1 MKSITMRWKL
11 LTKISFNFILK
22 KSVMQKKVLKVNPKD
37 NVIVALLDLPA
48 GESVHL
54 DGTEYTVVKDI
65 KAKHKFAA
73 VDFEDGDH
81 IIMYGVI
88 VGKANR
94 FIRKGEVITTEN
106 VKHQSAKVVGKTD
119 TLGWAPPNVDKWKD
133 RTFMGY
139 HRKDGQV
146 GTENV
151 WLFFPLVFCENKNI
165 ETLKDIFEKE
175 LLHDKASKHQ
185 LLLRSLLQGGTDC
198 DVAVEEEEQD
208 TRIFKNID
216 VRFIT
221 HQGGCGGIRQDAE
234 ALGRLFA
241 GYVNNPNV
249 AGATVLSLGC
259 QNLQVQIFMDAL
271 HALAP
276 DNKKPIVVYEQQ
288 KSGTIDA
295 MLTGV
300 IKDSF
305 EGIKQANNIERKP
318 ASITKLNIG
327 LECGGSDGFSG
338 ISANPVLGEV
348 SDIMAAVGGTTMLAE
363 FPELCG
369 VEQELVNRCINDE
382 DGMKFLKL
390 MKDFEAS
397 VVAAGSGFDMNPS
410 PGNIKDGLITDAMK
424 SAGASKK
431 GGSAPIVEVLDFT
444 EYATKPGLN
453 LLCTPGNDAECTT
466 ALVGSGATVVLFT
479 TGLGTPM
486 GNPIAPVVKI
496 SSNTVLAEKMS
507 DIIDFNAGT
516 VISGEKTIPEAA
528 DELLE
533 HIIKVASG
541 EVKTKADLLNQNDFI
556 PWRRGV
562 SL

>member
-1 MKSITMRWKL
+1 
-11 LTKISFNFILK
+11 
-22 KSVMQKKVLKVNPKD
+22 MQKKVLKVNSKD

-73 VDFEDGDH
+73 VDFQEGDH

-88 VGKANR
+88 VGKANQP
-94 FIRKGEVITTEN
+94 IRKGEVITTEN
-106 VKHQSAKVVGKTD
+106 VKHQSAKVEGKTE
-119 TLGWAPPNVDKWKD
+119 TLGWNPPNVDKWKD

-139 HRKDGQV
+139 HREDGQV

-175 LLHDKASKHQ
+175 LLHEKASKHQ
-185 LLLRSLLQGGTDC
+185 LLLRSLLNGGAET

-221 HQGGCGGIRQDAE
+221 HQGGCGGIRQDAD

-259 QNLQVQIFMDAL
+259 QNLQVQIFMDAV

-288 KSGTIDA
+288 KSGTIDE

-300 IKDSF
+300 IKDSY
-305 EGIKQANNIERKP
+305 EGIKKANNIERKP
-318 ASITKLNIG
+318 APITKLNIG

-382 DGMKFLKL
+382 DGVKFLQL
-390 MKDFEAS
+390 MKDFEKS

-424 SAGASKK
+424 SAGAAKK
-431 GGSAPIVEVLDFT
+431 GGAAPIVEVLDFT

-496 SSNTVLAEKMS
+496 SSNTALAEKMP

-516 VISGEKTIPEAA
+516 VISGDKTIPEAA

-533 HIIKVASG
+533 YIIKIASG

>member
-1 MKSITMRWKL
+1 
-11 LTKISFNFILK
+11 
-22 KSVMQKKVLKVNPKD
+22 MQKKVLKVNPKD

-54 DGTEYTVVKDI
+54 DGTDYTVVKDI

-88 VGKANR
+88 VGKANQA
-94 FIRKGEVITTEN
+94 IKKGEVITTEN
-106 VKHQSAKVVGKTD
+106 VKHQSAKVEGKTA
-119 TLGWAPPNVDKWKD
+119 TLGWTPPNVDKWKD
-133 RTFMGY
+133 RTFNGY
-139 HRKDGQV
+139 HREDGQI

-165 ETLKDIFEKE
+165 ETLKDVFEKE
-175 LLHDKASKHQ
+175 LLHEKASKHQ
-185 LLLRSLLQGGTDC
+185 LLLRSLLNGGVTSDI
-198 DVAVEEEEQD
+198 VIEEEED
-208 TRIFKNID
+208 TRVFKNID

-271 HALAP
+271 HTLCP

-288 KSGTIDA
+288 KSGTIDE

-300 IKDSF
+300 IKDSY
-305 EGIKQANNIERKP
+305 EGIKKANDIERKP

-382 DGMKFLKL
+382 DGVKFLKL
-390 MKDFEAS
+390 MKDFEKS

-431 GGSAPIVEVLDFT
+431 GGAAPIVEVLDFT

-466 ALVGSGATVVLFT
+466 ALAGSGATVVLFT

-486 GNPIAPVVKI
+486 GNPISPVVKI
-496 SSNTVLAEKMS
+496 SSNSVLAERMS

-533 HIIKVASG
+533 FIIKVASG
-541 EVKTKADLLNQNDFI
+541 DVKTKADQLNQNDFI

>member
-1 MKSITMRWKL
+1 M
-11 LTKISFNFILK
+11 
-22 KSVMQKKVLKVNPKD
+22 MQKKVLKVNPKD

-54 DGTEYTVVKDI
+54 DGTDYTVLKDI

-81 IIMYGVI
+81 IMMYGVI
-88 VGKANR
+88 VGKANQSIKR
-94 FIRKGEVITTEN
+94 GEVITTEN
-106 VKHQSAKVVGKTD
+106 VKHQSAKVVGKTG
-119 TLGWAPPNVDKWKD
+119 TLGWNPPNVDRWKD

-139 HRKDGQV
+139 HREDGQV
-146 GTENV
+146 GTENI

-185 LLLRSLLQGGTDC
+185 LLLRSLLNGGTTPDI
-198 DVAVEEEEQD
+198 AVEEEEPD
-208 TRIFKNID
+208 TRVFKNID

-259 QNLQVQIFMDAL
+259 QNLQVQVFMDAL

-288 KSGTIDA
+288 KSGTIDK

-300 IKDSF
+300 IKDSY
-305 EGIKQANNIERKP
+305 EGIKKANETERKP
-318 ASITKLNIG
+318 APITRLNIG

-348 SDIMAAVGGTTMLAE
+348 SDIIAAVGGTTMLAE

-382 DGMKFLKL
+382 DGVKFLKL
-390 MKDFEAS
+390 MKDFEES

-486 GNPIAPVVKI
+486 GNPISPVVKI

-533 HIIKVASG
+533 FIIQVASG
-541 EVKTKADLLNQNDFI
+541 EVKTKADQLNQNDFI

>member
-1 MKSITMRWKL
+1 
-11 LTKISFNFILK
+11 
-22 KSVMQKKVLKVNPKD
+22 MQKKVLKVNPKD
-37 NVIVALLDLPA
+37 NVVVALMDLPA

-54 DGTEYTVVKDI
+54 DGTDYTVVKDI

-81 IIMYGVI
+81 ILMYGVI
-88 VGKANR
+88 VGKANQS
-94 FIRKGEVITTEN
+94 IKQGEVITTEN
-106 VKHQSAKVVGKTD
+106 VKHQSAKVEGKTE
-119 TLGWAPPNVDKWKD
+119 TLGWNPPNVDKWKD
-133 RTFMGY
+133 RTFNGY
-139 HRKDGQV
+139 HREDGQV

-185 LLLRSLLQGGTDC
+185 LLLRSLLNGGATD
-198 DVAVEEEEQD
+198 VVEEEKEED
-208 TRIFKNID
+208 TRVFKNID

-276 DNKKPIVVYEQQ
+276 NNKKPIVVYEQQ
-288 KSGTIDA
+288 KSGTIDE

-300 IKDSF
+300 IKDSY

-382 DGMKFLKL
+382 DGVKFLKL

-424 SAGASKK
+424 SAGAAKK
-431 GGSAPIVEVLDFT
+431 GGAAPIVEVLDFT

-486 GNPIAPVVKI
+486 GNPISPVVKI

-516 VISGEKTIPEAA
+516 VINGDKTIPEAA

-533 HIIKVASG
+533 LIINVASG
-541 EVKTKADLLNQNDFI
+541 EVKTKADVLNQNDFI

>member
-1 MKSITMRWKL
+1 
-11 LTKISFNFILK
+11 
-22 KSVMQKKVLKVNPKD
+22 MQKKVLKVNPKD
-37 NVIVALLDLPA
+37 NVIVALLDLSA

-54 DGTEYTVVKDI
+54 DGAEYKMVKDI

-73 VDFEDGDH
+73 VDFQEGDQ

-88 VGKANR
+88 VGKANQS
-94 FIRKGEVITTEN
+94 IRKGEVITTEN
-106 VKHQSAKVVGKTD
+106 VKHQSAKVEGKTE
-119 TLGWAPPNVDKWKD
+119 TLGWIPPNVDRWKD

-139 HRKDGQV
+139 HREDGQV
-146 GTENV
+146 GTENI

-175 LLHDKASKHQ
+175 LLHEKASKHQ
-185 LLLRSLLQGGTDC
+185 LLLRSLLNGGETSDT
-198 DVAVEEEEQD
+198 AVEEEED
-208 TRIFKNID
+208 TRVFKNID

-276 DNKKPIVVYEQQ
+276 NNKKPIVVYEQQ
-288 KSGTIDA
+288 KSGTIDE

-300 IKDSF
+300 IKDSY

-318 ASITKLNIG
+318 APITKLNIG

-348 SDIMAAVGGTTMLAE
+348 SDIIAAVGGTTMLAE

-382 DGMKFLKL
+382 DGVKFLQL
-390 MKDFEAS
+390 MKDFEKS

-424 SAGASKK
+424 SAGAAKK

-444 EYATKPGLN
+444 EYATKSGLN

-486 GNPIAPVVKI
+486 GNPIAPVIKI
-496 SSNTVLAEKMS
+496 SSNTILAEKMS

-516 VISGEKTIPEAA
+516 VISGDKTIPEAA

-533 HIIKVASG
+533 YIIKVASG

>member
-1 MKSITMRWKL
+1 
-11 LTKISFNFILK
+11 
-22 KSVMQKKVLKVNPKD
+22 MQKKVLKVNPKD
-37 NVIVALLDLPA
+37 NVIVALQDLHA

-54 DGTEYTVVKDI
+54 DGADYTILKDI

-73 VDFEDGDH
+73 LDFKDGDH

-88 VGKANR
+88 VGKANQP
-94 FIRKGEVITTEN
+94 IKKGEVITTEN
-106 VKHQSAKVVGKTD
+106 VKHQSAKVEGKTA
-119 TLGWAPPNVDKWKD
+119 TLGWTPPNVEKWKD

-139 HRKDGQV
+139 HREDGQV

-185 LLLRSLLQGGTDC
+185 LLLRSLLNGGTDA

-276 DNKKPIVVYEQQ
+276 NNKKPIVVYEQQ
-288 KSGTIDA
+288 KSGTIDE

-300 IKDSF
+300 IKDSY
-305 EGIKQANNIERKP
+305 EGIKKANEIERKP

-348 SDIMAAVGGTTMLAE
+348 SDIMSAVGGTTMLAE

-369 VEQELVNRCINDE
+369 VEQELVNRCVNDE
-382 DGMKFLKL
+382 DGIKFLKL
-390 MKDFEAS
+390 MKDFEKS

-424 SAGASKK
+424 SAGAAKK
-431 GGSAPIVEVLDFT
+431 GGAAPIVEVLDFT

-466 ALVGSGATVVLFT
+466 ALAGSGATIVLFT

-486 GNPIAPVVKI
+486 GNPISPVVKI
-496 SSNTVLAEKMS
+496 SSNSVLADRMP

-516 VISGEKTIPEAA
+516 VITGEKTIPEAA

-533 HIIKVASG
+533 FIIKVASG
-541 EVKTKADLLNQNDFI
+541 EVKTKADQLNQNDFI

>member
-1 MKSITMRWKL
+1 
-11 LTKISFNFILK
+11 
-22 KSVMQKKVLKVNPKD
+22 MQKKVLKVNPKD

-48 GESVHL
+48 GESVNL
-54 DGTEYTVVKDI
+54 DGTDYTVVKDI

-88 VGKANR
+88 VGKANQS
-94 FIRKGEVITTEN
+94 IKKGEVITTEN
-106 VKHQSAKVVGKTD
+106 VKHQSAKVEGKTE
-119 TLGWAPPNVDKWKD
+119 TLGWTPPNVDKWKD

-139 HRKDGQV
+139 HREDGQV

-185 LLLRSLLQGGTDC
+185 LLLRSLLNGGTNT
-198 DVAVEEEEQD
+198 DVAVEDEKPD
-208 TRIFKNID
+208 TRVFKNID

-276 DNKKPIVVYEQQ
+276 NNKKPIVVYEQQ
-288 KSGTIDA
+288 KSGTIDE

-300 IKDSF
+300 IKDSY

-318 ASITKLNIG
+318 APITKLNIG

-382 DGMKFLKL
+382 DGVKFLQL
-390 MKDFEAS
+390 MKDFEKS

-424 SAGASKK
+424 SAGAAKK
-431 GGSAPIVEVLDFT
+431 GGAAPIVEVLDFT

-486 GNPIAPVVKI
+486 GNPISPVVKI

-516 VISGEKTIPEAA
+516 VISGDKTIPEAA

-533 HIIKVASG
+533 YIIKVASG
-541 EVKTKADLLNQNDFI
+541 ELKTKADLLNQNDFI

>member
-1 MKSITMRWKL
+1 
-11 LTKISFNFILK
+11 
-22 KSVMQKKVLKVNPKD
+22 MQKKVLKVNPKD
-37 NVIVALLDLPA
+37 NVIVALMDLPA

-54 DGTEYTVVKDI
+54 DGTDYTILKDI

-81 IIMYGVI
+81 ILMYGVI
-88 VGKANR
+88 VGKANQS
-94 FIRKGEVITTEN
+94 ISQGEVITTEN

-119 TLGWAPPNVDKWKD
+119 TLGWTPPNVDKWKD

-139 HRKDGQV
+139 HREDGQV

-185 LLLRSLLQGGTDC
+185 LLLRSLLNGGTTA
-198 DVAVEEEEQD
+198 DVAVEEEEPD

-259 QNLQVQIFMDAL
+259 QNLQVQIFMDSL

-288 KSGTIDA
+288 KSGTIDE

-300 IKDSF
+300 IKDSY
-305 EGIKQANNIERKP
+305 EGIKKANEIERKP

-382 DGMKFLKL
+382 DGVKFLKL

-431 GGSAPIVEVLDFT
+431 GGAAPIVEVLDFT

-486 GNPIAPVVKI
+486 GNPISPVVKI

-533 HIIKVASG
+533 LIINVASG
-541 EVKTKADLLNQNDFI
+541 EVKTKADVLNQNDFI

>member
-1 MKSITMRWKL
+1 
-11 LTKISFNFILK
+11 
-22 KSVMQKKVLKVNPKD
+22 MQKKVLKVNPKD

-54 DGTEYTVVKDI
+54 DGADYTVVKDI

-88 VGKANR
+88 VGKANQH
-94 FIRKGEVITTEN
+94 IQKGEVITTEN
-106 VKHQSAKVVGKTD
+106 VKHQSAKVEGKTE
-119 TLGWAPPNVDKWKD
+119 TLGWTPPNVDKWKD
-133 RTFMGY
+133 RTFNGY
-139 HRKDGQV
+139 HREDGQV

-185 LLLRSLLQGGTDC
+185 LLLRSLLNGGATD
-198 DVAVEEEEQD
+198 VVVEEKEED

-276 DNKKPIVVYEQQ
+276 NNKKPIVVYEQQ
-288 KSGTIDA
+288 KSGTIDE

-300 IKDSF
+300 IKDSY
-305 EGIKQANNIERKP
+305 EGIKKANDIERKP
-318 ASITKLNIG
+318 APITKLNIG

-382 DGMKFLKL
+382 DGIKFLQL
-390 MKDFEAS
+390 MKDFEKS

-424 SAGASKK
+424 SAGAAKK
-431 GGSAPIVEVLDFT
+431 GGAAPIVEVLDFT

-486 GNPIAPVVKI
+486 GNPISPVVKI
-496 SSNTVLAEKMS
+496 SSNTVLSEKMS

-516 VISGEKTIPEAA
+516 VISGDKTIPEAA

-533 HIIKVASG
+533 YIIKVASG

>member
-1 MKSITMRWKL
+1 
-11 LTKISFNFILK
+11 
-22 KSVMQKKVLKVNPKD
+22 MQKKVLKINPKD
-37 NVIVALLDLPA
+37 NVIVALVDLPA

-54 DGTEYTVVKDI
+54 DGTDYTVVKDI
-65 KAKHKFAA
+65 KAKHKFA
-73 VDFEDGDH
+73 VQDFEAGDH
-81 IIMYGVI
+81 ILMYGVI
-88 VGKANR
+88 VGKASQS
-94 FIRKGEVITTEN
+94 IRKGEVITTEN
-106 VKHQSAKVVGKTD
+106 VKHQSAKVEGKTE
-119 TLGWAPPNVDKWKD
+119 TLGWNPPNVDKWKN

-139 HRKDGQV
+139 HREDGQV

-175 LLHDKASKHQ
+175 LLHEKASKHQ
-185 LLLRSLLQGGTDC
+185 LLLRSLLNGGSEA
-198 DVAVEEEEQD
+198 DVSVEEGEND

-288 KSGTIDA
+288 KSGTIDE

-300 IKDSF
+300 IKDSY
-305 EGIKQANNIERKP
+305 EGIRQANNIERKP
-318 ASITKLNIG
+318 APITKLNIG

-348 SDIMAAVGGTTMLAE
+348 SDIMAAVGGITMLAE

-369 VEQELVNRCINDE
+369 VEQELVNRCVNDE
-382 DGMKFLKL
+382 DGVKFLQL
-390 MKDFEAS
+390 MKDFEKS

-424 SAGASKK
+424 SAGAAKK
-431 GGSAPIVEVLDFT
+431 GGAAPIVEVLDFT

-496 SSNTVLAEKMS
+496 SSNTALSEKMP

-516 VISGEKTIPEAA
+516 VISGDKTIPEAA

-533 HIIKVASG
+533 YIIQVASG
-541 EVKTKADLLNQNDFI
+541 QVKTKADLLNQNDFI

>member
-1 MKSITMRWKL
+1 
-11 LTKISFNFILK
+11 
-22 KSVMQKKVLKVNPKD
+22 MQKKVLKVNPKD

-54 DGTEYTVVKDI
+54 DGTDYTILKDI

-81 IIMYGVI
+81 ILMYGVI
-88 VGKANR
+88 VGKANQS
-94 FIRKGEVITTEN
+94 IRQGEVITTEN
-106 VKHQSAKVVGKTD
+106 VKHQSAKVVGKTA
-119 TLGWAPPNVDKWKD
+119 TLGWTPPNVDKWKD

-139 HRKDGQV
+139 HREDGQV

-185 LLLRSLLQGGTDC
+185 LLLRSLLNGGATD
-198 DVAVEEEEQD
+198 VVEEEKEED

-259 QNLQVQIFMDAL
+259 QNLQVQIFMDSL

-276 DNKKPIVVYEQQ
+276 NNKKPIVVYEQQ
-288 KSGTIDA
+288 KSGTIDE

-300 IKDSF
+300 IKDSY
-305 EGIKQANNIERKP
+305 EGIKKANEIERKP

-382 DGMKFLKL
+382 DGVKFLKL

-431 GGSAPIVEVLDFT
+431 GGAAPIVEVLDFT

-496 SSNTVLAEKMS
+496 SSNTILAEKMS

-533 HIIKVASG
+533 LIINVASG
-541 EVKTKADLLNQNDFI
+541 EVKTKADVLNQNDFI

>member
-1 MKSITMRWKL
+1 
-11 LTKISFNFILK
+11 
-22 KSVMQKKVLKVNPKD
+22 MQKKVLKVNPKD
-37 NVIVALLDLPA
+37 NVIVALVDLPA

-54 DGTEYTVVKDI
+54 DGADYTVVRDI

-73 VDFEDGDH
+73 QDFEAGDH
-81 IIMYGVI
+81 ILMYGVI
-88 VGKANR
+88 VGKASQT
-94 FIRKGEVITTEN
+94 IRKGEVITTEN
-106 VKHQSAKVVGKTD
+106 VKHQSAKVEGKTE
-119 TLGWAPPNVDKWKD
+119 TSGWNPPDVSKWKD

-139 HRKDGQV
+139 HREDGQV

-175 LLHDKASKHQ
+175 LLHEKPSKHQ
-185 LLLRSLLQGGTDC
+185 LLLRSLLNGGSEA
-198 DVAVEEEEQD
+198 DVPVEEEEND

-234 ALGRLFA
+234 ALGGLFA

-259 QNLQVQIFMDAL
+259 QNLQVQIFMEAL

-276 DNKKPIVVYEQQ
+276 GNKKPIVVYEQQ
-288 KSGTIDA
+288 KSGTIDE

-300 IKDSF
+300 IRDSY
-305 EGIKQANNIERKP
+305 EGIKQANNVERKP
-318 ASITKLNIG
+318 APITKLNVG

-348 SDIMAAVGGTTMLAE
+348 SDIMAAVGGITMLAE

-382 DGMKFLKL
+382 DGVKFLQL
-390 MKDFEAS
+390 MKDFEKS

-424 SAGASKK
+424 SAGAAKK
-431 GGSAPIVEVLDFT
+431 GGAAPIVEVLDFT

-466 ALVGSGATVVLFT
+466 ALVGSGATIVLFT

-496 SSNTVLAEKMS
+496 ASNTALAEKMP

-533 HIIKVASG
+533 YIIKVASG
-541 EVKTKADLLNQNDFI
+541 QVKTKAALLNQNDFI

>member
-1 MKSITMRWKL
+1 
-11 LTKISFNFILK
+11 
-22 KSVMQKKVLKVNPKD
+22 MQKKVLKVNPKD
-37 NVIVALLDLPA
+37 NVIVALMDLPA

-54 DGTEYTVVKDI
+54 DGTDYTILKDI

-81 IIMYGVI
+81 ILMYGVI
-88 VGKANR
+88 VGKANQS
-94 FIRKGEVITTEN
+94 IKKGEVITTEN
-106 VKHQSAKVVGKTD
+106 VKHQSAKVVGKTE
-119 TLGWAPPNVDKWKD
+119 TLGWTPPNVDKWKD

-139 HRKDGQV
+139 HREDGQV

-185 LLLRSLLQGGTDC
+185 LLLRALLNGGATD
-198 DVAVEEEEQD
+198 VVEEEKEED

-276 DNKKPIVVYEQQ
+276 NNKKPIVVYEQQ
-288 KSGTIDA
+288 KSGTIDE

-300 IKDSF
+300 IKDSY
-305 EGIKQANNIERKP
+305 EGIKKANDIERKP
-318 ASITKLNIG
+318 APITKLNIG

-382 DGMKFLKL
+382 DGVKFLKL

-424 SAGASKK
+424 SAGAAKK
-431 GGSAPIVEVLDFT
+431 GGAAPIVEVLDFT

-486 GNPIAPVVKI
+486 GNPISPVVKI

-516 VISGEKTIPEAA
+516 VISGDKTIPEAA

-533 HIIKVASG
+533 LIINVASG
-541 EVKTKADLLNQNDFI
+541 EVKTKADVLNQNDFI

>member
-1 MKSITMRWKL
+1 
-11 LTKISFNFILK
+11 
-22 KSVMQKKVLKVNPKD
+22 MQKKVLKVNPKD
-37 NVIVALLDLPA
+37 NVVVALVDLA
-48 GESVHL
+48 QGE
-54 DGTEYTVVKDI
+54 TVTLGELTYEIIKDT

-88 VGKANR
+88 VGKANQS
-94 FIRKGEVITTEN
+94 IKKGEVITTEN
-106 VKHQSAKVVGKTD
+106 VKHQSAKVEGKTA
-119 TLGWAPPNVDKWKD
+119 TLGWTPPNVDKWKD

-139 HRKDGQV
+139 HREDGQV

-165 ETLKDIFEKE
+165 ETLKNIFEKE

-185 LLLRSLLQGGTDC
+185 LLLRSLLNGGETS
-198 DVAVEEEEQD
+198 DVAVEEEED
-208 TRIFKNID
+208 TRVFKNID

-276 DNKKPIVVYEQQ
+276 NSKKPIVVYEQQ
-288 KSGTIDA
+288 KSGTIDE

-300 IKDSF
+300 IKDSY
-305 EGIKQANNIERKP
+305 EGIKKANDIERKP
-318 ASITKLNIG
+318 APITKLNIG

-369 VEQELVNRCINDE
+369 VEQELVNRCIHDE
-382 DGMKFLKL
+382 DGVKFLKL
-390 MKDFEAS
+390 MQDFEKS

-424 SAGASKK
+424 SAGAAKK
-431 GGSAPIVEVLDFT
+431 GGAAPIVEVLDFT

-486 GNPIAPVVKI
+486 GNPISPVVKI
-496 SSNTVLAEKMS
+496 SSNTILSEKMS

-516 VISGEKTIPEAA
+516 VISGDKTIPEAA

-533 HIIKVASG
+533 YIIKVASG

>member
-1 MKSITMRWKL
+1 
-11 LTKISFNFILK
+11 
-22 KSVMQKKVLKVNPKD
+22 MQKKVLKVNPKD

-54 DGTEYTVVKDI
+54 DGADYTILKDI

-88 VGKANR
+88 VGKANQS
-94 FIRKGEVITTEN
+94 IKKGEVITTEN
-106 VKHQSAKVVGKTD
+106 VKHQSAKVEGKTT
-119 TLGWAPPNVDKWKD
+119 TLSWAPPNVDKWKD

-139 HRKDGQV
+139 HREDGQV

-175 LLHDKASKHQ
+175 LLHEKASKHQ
-185 LLLRSLLQGGTDC
+185 LLLRSLLNGGSDS
-198 DVAVEEEEQD
+198 DVAVEEEVPD

-271 HALAP
+271 HALAS

-288 KSGTIDA
+288 KSGTIDE

-300 IKDSF
+300 IKDSY
-305 EGIKQANNIERKP
+305 EGIKKANEIERKP
-318 ASITKLNIG
+318 APITKLNIG

-382 DGMKFLKL
+382 DGVKFLQL
-390 MKDFEAS
+390 MKDFEKS

-424 SAGASKK
+424 SAGAAKK
-431 GGSAPIVEVLDFT
+431 GGAAPIVEVLDFT

-496 SSNTVLAEKMS
+496 SSNTVLAERMP

-533 HIIKVASG
+533 FIIKVASG
-541 EVKTKADLLNQNDFI
+541 EVKTKADMLNQNDFI

>member
-1 MKSITMRWKL
+1 
-11 LTKISFNFILK
+11 
-22 KSVMQKKVLKVNPKD
+22 MQKKVLKVDPKD
-37 NVIVALLDLPA
+37 NVIVALMDLPA

-54 DGTEYTVVKDI
+54 DGTDYTILKDI

-81 IIMYGVI
+81 ILMYGVI
-88 VGKANR
+88 VGKANQSIKR
-94 FIRKGEVITTEN
+94 GEVITTEN
-106 VKHQSAKVVGKTD
+106 VKHQSAKVVGKTE
-119 TLGWAPPNVDKWKD
+119 TLGWNPPNVDKWKD
-133 RTFMGY
+133 RTFNGY
-139 HRKDGQV
+139 HREDGQV

-175 LLHDKASKHQ
+175 LLHDKTSKHQ
-185 LLLRSLLQGGTDC
+185 LLLRSLLNGGTTDI
-198 DVAVEEEEQD
+198 VEEEKEKD

-276 DNKKPIVVYEQQ
+276 NNKKPIVVYEQQ
-288 KSGTIDA
+288 KSGTIDE

-300 IKDSF
+300 IKDSY

-382 DGMKFLKL
+382 DGVKFLKL

-424 SAGASKK
+424 SAGAAKK
-431 GGSAPIVEVLDFT
+431 GGAAPIVEVLDFT

-486 GNPIAPVVKI
+486 GNPITPVVKI

-516 VISGEKTIPEAA
+516 VISGDKTIPKAA

-533 HIIKVASG
+533 LIINVASG
-541 EVKTKADLLNQNDFI
+541 EVKTKADVLNQNDFI

>member
-1 MKSITMRWKL
+1 
-11 LTKISFNFILK
+11 
-22 KSVMQKKVLKVNPKD
+22 MQKKVLKVNPKD

-54 DGTEYTVVKDI
+54 DGTDYTVVKDI

-88 VGKANR
+88 VGKANQS
-94 FIRKGEVITTEN
+94 IKKGEVITTEN

-119 TLGWAPPNVDKWKD
+119 TLGWTPPNVDKWKD

-139 HRKDGQV
+139 HREDGQV

-185 LLLRSLLQGGTDC
+185 LLLRSLLNGGADS

-305 EGIKQANNIERKP
+305 EGIKQTNNIERKP

-382 DGMKFLKL
+382 DGVKFLKL

-516 VISGEKTIPEAA
+516 VISGDKTIPEAA

-533 HIIKVASG
+533 HIIKIASG
-541 EVKTKADLLNQNDFI
+541 EEKTKADLLNQNDFI

>member
-1 MKSITMRWKL
+1 
-11 LTKISFNFILK
+11 
-22 KSVMQKKVLKVNPKD
+22 MQKKVLKVNPKD
-37 NVIVALLDLPA
+37 NVIVALLDLSA

-54 DGTEYTVVKDI
+54 DGTDYTILKDI

-81 IIMYGVI
+81 ILMYGVI
-88 VGKANR
+88 VGKANQS
-94 FIRKGEVITTEN
+94 IKQGEVITTEN
-106 VKHQSAKVVGKTD
+106 VKHQSAKVVGKTE
-119 TLGWAPPNVDKWKD
+119 TLGWTPPNVDKWKD

-139 HRKDGQV
+139 HREDGQV
-146 GTENV
+146 GTENI

-185 LLLRSLLQGGTDC
+185 LLLRSLLNGGTTS
-198 DVAVEEEEQD
+198 DVAVEEEEPD

-216 VRFIT
+216 ARFIT

-259 QNLQVQIFMDAL
+259 QNLQVQIFMDSL
-271 HALAP
+271 QALAP
-276 DNKKPIVVYEQQ
+276 NNKKPIVVYEQQ
-288 KSGTIDA
+288 KSGTIDE

-300 IKDSF
+300 IKDSY
-305 EGIKQANNIERKP
+305 EGIKKANEIERKP

-382 DGMKFLKL
+382 DGVKFLKL

-431 GGSAPIVEVLDFT
+431 GGAAPIVEVLDFT

-486 GNPIAPVVKI
+486 GNPITPVVKI
-496 SSNTVLAEKMS
+496 SSNTILAEKMS

-516 VISGEKTIPEAA
+516 IISGEKTIPEAA

-533 HIIKVASG
+533 LIINVASG
-541 EVKTKADLLNQNDFI
+541 EVKTKADVLNQNDFI

>member
-1 MKSITMRWKL
+1 
-11 LTKISFNFILK
+11 
-22 KSVMQKKVLKVNPKD
+22 MQKKVLKVNPKD
-37 NVIVALLDLPA
+37 NVIVALQDLHA

-54 DGTEYTVVKDI
+54 DGADYTILKDI

-73 VDFEDGDH
+73 LDFKDGDH
-81 IIMYGVI
+81 VIMYGVI
-88 VGKANR
+88 VGKANQP
-94 FIRKGEVITTEN
+94 IKKGEVITTEN
-106 VKHQSAKVVGKTD
+106 VKHQSAKVEGKTA
-119 TLGWAPPNVDKWKD
+119 TLGWTPPNVEKWKD

-139 HRKDGQV
+139 HREDGQV

-185 LLLRSLLQGGTDC
+185 LLLRSLLNGGTDA

-276 DNKKPIVVYEQQ
+276 NNKKPIVVYEQQ
-288 KSGTIDA
+288 KSGTIDE

-300 IKDSF
+300 IKDSY
-305 EGIKQANNIERKP
+305 EGIKKANEIERKP

-348 SDIMAAVGGTTMLAE
+348 SDIMSAVGGTTMLAE

-369 VEQELVNRCINDE
+369 VEQELVNRCVNDE
-382 DGMKFLKL
+382 DGIKFLKL
-390 MKDFEAS
+390 MKDFEKS

-424 SAGASKK
+424 SAGAAKK
-431 GGSAPIVEVLDFT
+431 GGAAPIVEVLDFT

-466 ALVGSGATVVLFT
+466 ALAGSGATIVLFT

-486 GNPIAPVVKI
+486 GNPISPVIKI
-496 SSNTVLAEKMS
+496 SSNSVLAERMP

-516 VISGEKTIPEAA
+516 VITGEKTIPEAA

-533 HIIKVASG
+533 LIIKVASG
-541 EVKTKADLLNQNDFI
+541 EVKTKADQLNQNDFI

>member
-1 MKSITMRWKL
+1 
-11 LTKISFNFILK
+11 
-22 KSVMQKKVLKVNPKD
+22 MQKKVLKVNPKD
-37 NVIVALLDLPA
+37 NVIVALMDLPA

-54 DGTEYTVVKDI
+54 DGTDYTILKDI

-73 VDFEDGDH
+73 VDFEDDDH
-81 IIMYGVI
+81 ILMYGVI
-88 VGKANR
+88 VGKANQS
-94 FIRKGEVITTEN
+94 IKKGEVITTEN
-106 VKHQSAKVVGKTD
+106 VKHQSAKVVGKTE
-119 TLGWAPPNVDKWKD
+119 TLGWNPPNVDKWKD
-133 RTFMGY
+133 RTFNGY
-139 HRKDGQV
+139 HREDGQV

-185 LLLRSLLQGGTDC
+185 LLLRSLLNGGTTDI
-198 DVAVEEEEQD
+198 VEEEKEED

-276 DNKKPIVVYEQQ
+276 NNKKPIVVYEQQ
-288 KSGTIDA
+288 KSGTIDE

-300 IKDSF
+300 IKDSY
-305 EGIKQANNIERKP
+305 EGIKKANDIERKP
-318 ASITKLNIG
+318 APITKLNIG

-382 DGMKFLKL
+382 DGVKFLKL

-424 SAGASKK
+424 SAGAAKK
-431 GGSAPIVEVLDFT
+431 GGAALIVEVLDFT

-486 GNPIAPVVKI
+486 GNPITPVVKI
-496 SSNTVLAEKMS
+496 SSNTILAEKMS

-533 HIIKVASG
+533 LIINVASG
-541 EVKTKADLLNQNDFI
+541 EIKTKADVLNQNDFI

>member
-1 MKSITMRWKL
+1 
-11 LTKISFNFILK
+11 
-22 KSVMQKKVLKVNPKD
+22 MQKKVLKVNPKD

-54 DGTEYTVVKDI
+54 EGTDYTVVKDI

-88 VGKANR
+88 VGKANQSIKR
-94 FIRKGEVITTEN
+94 GEVITTEN
-106 VKHQSAKVVGKTD
+106 VKHQSAKVEGKTE
-119 TLGWAPPNVDKWKD
+119 TLGWTPPNVDKWKD
-133 RTFMGY
+133 RTFNGY
-139 HRKDGQV
+139 HREDGQV

-185 LLLRSLLQGGTDC
+185 LLLRSLLNGGSYP
-198 DVAVEEEEQD
+198 DVAVEEEED
-208 TRIFKNID
+208 TRVFKNID

-259 QNLQVQIFMDAL
+259 QNLQVQIFMDSL

-276 DNKKPIVVYEQQ
+276 NNKKPIVVYEQQ

-318 ASITKLNIG
+318 APITKLNIG

-382 DGMKFLKL
+382 DGVKFLKL
-390 MKDFEAS
+390 MQDFEKS

-424 SAGASKK
+424 SAGAAKK
-431 GGSAPIVEVLDFT
+431 GGAAPIVEVLDFT

-496 SSNTVLAEKMS
+496 SSNTVLAEKMP

-516 VISGEKTIPEAA
+516 VISGDKTIPEAA

-541 EVKTKADLLNQNDFI
+541 EEKTKADLLNQNDFI

>member
-1 MKSITMRWKL
+1 
-11 LTKISFNFILK
+11 
-22 KSVMQKKVLKVNPKD
+22 MQKKVLKVNPKD
-37 NVIVALLDLPA
+37 NVIVALMDLSA

-54 DGTEYTVVKDI
+54 DGTDYTILKDI

-73 VDFEDGDH
+73 VNFEEGDH
-81 IIMYGVI
+81 ILMYGVI
-88 VGKANR
+88 VGKANQSIKR
-94 FIRKGEVITTEN
+94 GEVITTEN
-106 VKHQSAKVVGKTD
+106 VKHQSAKVVGKTA
-119 TLGWAPPNVDKWKD
+119 TLGWTPPNVDKWKD

-139 HRKDGQV
+139 HREDGQV
-146 GTENV
+146 GTENI

-185 LLLRSLLQGGTDC
+185 LLLRSLLNGGQES
-198 DVAVEEEEQD
+198 DVHAEEDHED
-208 TRIFKNID
+208 TRIFKNIE

-271 HALAP
+271 HSLAP
-276 DNKKPIVVYEQQ
+276 NNKKPIVVYEQQ

-300 IKDSF
+300 IKDSY
-305 EGIKQANNIERKP
+305 EGIKKANEIERKP

-382 DGMKFLKL
+382 DGVKFLKL

-516 VISGEKTIPEAA
+516 VISGDKTIPEAA

-533 HIIKVASG
+533 HIIKIASG
-541 EVKTKADLLNQNDFI
+541 EEKTKADLLNQNDFI

>member
-1 MKSITMRWKL
+1 
-11 LTKISFNFILK
+11 
-22 KSVMQKKVLKVNPKD
+22 MQKKVLKVNPKD
-37 NVIVALLDLPA
+37 NVIVALMDLPA

-54 DGTEYTVVKDI
+54 DGTDYTILKDI

-81 IIMYGVI
+81 ILMYGVI
-88 VGKANR
+88 VGKANQS
-94 FIRKGEVITTEN
+94 IKKGEVITTEN
-106 VKHQSAKVVGKTD
+106 VKHQSAKVVGKTE
-119 TLGWAPPNVDKWKD
+119 TLGWTPPNVDKWKD

-139 HRKDGQV
+139 HREDGQV

-185 LLLRSLLQGGTDC
+185 LLLRSLLNGGATD
-198 DVAVEEEEQD
+198 VVEEEEKEED

-276 DNKKPIVVYEQQ
+276 NNKKPIVVYEQQ
-288 KSGTIDA
+288 KSGTIDE

-300 IKDSF
+300 IKDSY
-305 EGIKQANNIERKP
+305 EGIKKANDIERKP

-382 DGMKFLKL
+382 DGVKFLKL

-424 SAGASKK
+424 SAGAAKK
-431 GGSAPIVEVLDFT
+431 GGAAPIVEVLDFT

-486 GNPIAPVVKI
+486 GNPITPVVKI
-496 SSNTVLAEKMS
+496 SSNTILAEKMS

-533 HIIKVASG
+533 LIINVASG
-541 EVKTKADLLNQNDFI
+541 EVKTKADVLNQNDFI

>member
-1 MKSITMRWKL
+1 
-11 LTKISFNFILK
+11 
-22 KSVMQKKVLKVNPKD
+22 MQKKVLKVNPKD
-37 NVIVALLDLPA
+37 NVIVALLDLSA

-54 DGTEYTVVKDI
+54 DGAEYKVVKDI

-73 VDFEDGDH
+73 VDFQEGDQ

-88 VGKANR
+88 VGKANQS
-94 FIRKGEVITTEN
+94 IEKGEVITTEN
-106 VKHQSAKVVGKTD
+106 VKHQSAKVEGKTE
-119 TLGWAPPNVDKWKD
+119 TLGWIPPNIDRWKD

-139 HRKDGQV
+139 HREDGQV
-146 GTENV
+146 GTENI

-175 LLHDKASKHQ
+175 LLHEKTSKHQ
-185 LLLRSLLQGGTDC
+185 LLLRSLLNGGETSDT
-198 DVAVEEEEQD
+198 AVEEKED
-208 TRIFKNID
+208 TRVFKNID

-288 KSGTIDA
+288 KSGTIDE

-300 IKDSF
+300 IQDSY

-318 ASITKLNIG
+318 APITKLNIG

-382 DGMKFLKL
+382 DGVKFLKL
-390 MKDFEAS
+390 MKDFEKS

-424 SAGASKK
+424 SAGAAKK

-486 GNPIAPVVKI
+486 GNPIAPVIKV

-516 VISGEKTIPEAA
+516 VISGDKTIPEAA

-533 HIIKVASG
+533 YIIKVASG

>member
-1 MKSITMRWKL
+1 
-11 LTKISFNFILK
+11 
-22 KSVMQKKVLKVNPKD
+22 MQKKVLKVNPKD
-37 NVIVALLDLPA
+37 NVIVALMDLPA
-48 GESVHL
+48 GEPVHL
-54 DGTEYTVVKDI
+54 DGTDYTVLKDT

-73 VDFEDGDH
+73 VDFHGGDQ

-94 FIRKGEVITTEN
+94 FIGKGEVITTEN
-106 VKHQSAKVVGKTD
+106 VKHQSAKVEGKTG
-119 TLGWAPPNVDKWKD
+119 TLGWIPPGVEQWKD

-139 HRKDGQV
+139 HREDGQV

-165 ETLKDIFEKE
+165 ETLKNIFEKE
-175 LLHDKASKHQ
+175 LLHDKTSKHQ
-185 LLLRSLLQGGTDC
+185 LLLRSLLNGGSAADM
-198 DVAVEEEEQD
+198 AVEEEEQD

-276 DNKKPIVVYEQQ
+276 DSKKPIVVYEQQ
-288 KSGTIDA
+288 KSGTIDE

-300 IKDSF
+300 IKDSY
-305 EGIKQANNIERKP
+305 EGIKKANNIERQP

-348 SDIMAAVGGTTMLAE
+348 SDIMAAVGGITMLAE

-369 VEQELVNRCINDE
+369 VEQELVNRCVNDE
-382 DGMKFLKL
+382 DGLKFLKL

-496 SSNTVLAEKMS
+496 SSNNTLAEKMP

-516 VISGEKTIPEAA
+516 VISGEKTIPETA

-533 HIIKVASG
+533 FIIQVASG
-541 EVKTKADLLNQNDFI
+541 AVKTKAGILDQHDFI